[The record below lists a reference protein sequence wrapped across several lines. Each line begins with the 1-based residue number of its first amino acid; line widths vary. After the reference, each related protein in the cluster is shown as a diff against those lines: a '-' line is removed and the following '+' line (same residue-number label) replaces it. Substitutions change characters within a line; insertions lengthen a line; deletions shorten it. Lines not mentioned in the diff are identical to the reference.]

1 MIPSLIECLNDNEPI
16 MRSAAAW
23 GLGKL
28 GEQPATDALR
38 ERLQIETD
46 LEVQTE
52 IEAALR

>member
-1 MIPSLIECLNDNEPI
+1 